1 MPTLTATDIVKA
13 IAKLPTTQDY
23 NYIDE
28 STTTKIIIENV
39 VAPEGPIAIRRYNP
53 NKGDGRA
60 DARRATISSAL
71 IWRVANAIRA
81 GIPVNL
87 DRVLGGSYN
96 TRSALEAL
104 LAHTPQFYYCYPG
117 RIESIAASTNIQR
130 GHKHLMWQPDA
141 PHKQGRIE
149 EINTEIVISEVPT
162 AEVVYEA
169 LVLPEAG
176 EGSGFDFEMA
186 RRHALI
192 QVALVKIGR
201 QLGFRTWVAQNDKGI
216 IYENQKLG
224 EMEGVI
230 VKLDDEKL
238 LASYNEAIR
247 AALLIDCIWFKNAK
261 LMPAVIEIE
270 HSTGVTSGLT
280 RMQGFQQALP
290 PYPTRWVIAAPD
302 EDREKVMRE
311 CNRPQFQSLN
321 AQFFPYSA
329 IEELYSLCQRRK
341 LKGVTD
347 DFLDCFMEPCRT
359 ALAA

>member
-1 MPTLTATDIVKA
+1 M
-13 IAKLPTTQDY
+13 
-23 NYIDE
+23 
-28 STTTKIIIENV
+28 
-39 VAPEGPIAIRRYNP
+39 
-53 NKGDGRA
+53 
-60 DARRATISSAL
+60 
-71 IWRVANAIRA
+71 IWRVANGIRENVP
-81 GIPVNL
+81 INI
-87 DRVLGGSYN
+87 DRVLGASYN

-117 RIESIAASTNIQR
+117 RLESIASSTKVQR
-130 GHKHLMWQPDA
+130 GHKHLMWRPDA
-141 PHKQGRIE
+141 PHKPGVMQAIE
-149 EINTEIVISEVPT
+149 TEIVISEVPT
-162 AEVVYEA
+162 SEAIYEA
-169 LVLPEAG
+169 LVLPEQEPEA
-176 EGSGFDFEMA
+176 GFDFEMA

-192 QVALVKIGR
+192 QVALVKIGQ

-216 IYENQKLG
+216 VYENQKLG

-230 VKLDDEKL
+230 ARLNDEKL
-238 LASYNEAIR
+238 LASYSDAIR
-247 AALLIDCIWFKNAK
+247 AALLIDCIWFRNAK

-280 RMQGFQQALP
+280 RMQGFQQAIP

-302 EDREKVMRE
+302 EDREKVMKE

-341 LKGVTD
+341 IKGVTD
-347 DFLDCFMEPCRT
+347 DFLDCFMEPCRK